1 MTLGI
6 LFCLYFTFRKIFYDR
21 DTEEELKRMRQE
33 LGKGMCE
40 IAKFESINKAIL
52 SGKDELPSN
61 MDIEEGEDKDQAAE
75 KYRSSREK
83 E

>member
-1 MTLGI
+1 
-6 LFCLYFTFRKIFYDR
+6 
-21 DTEEELKRMRQE
+21 MRQE

-40 IAKFESINKAIL
+40 ISKYESINKAIL

-61 MDIEEGEDKDQAAE
+61 MDIEEGEDKEQAAE
-75 KYRSSREK
+75 KYRSSLEK